1 MCVVWQ
7 NGRQFNE
14 VILSQMDLFFIIK
27 KKKYM
32 KKSKFFISKTWEA
45 LLETNKHL
53 KSREEKK
60 SQMLKGIHLFL
71 FIGFIF
77 FFLWK
82 KKPLSVLVFC
92 NSLLFYLVCICLAS
106 DGKWS

>member
-27 KKKYM
+27 KK
-32 KKSKFFISKTWEA
+32 SIWRNPSLSFQRLGET

-60 SQMLKGIHLFL
+60 T
-71 FIGFIF
+71 
-77 FFLWK
+77 
-82 KKPLSVLVFC
+82 
-92 NSLLFYLVCICLAS
+92 
-106 DGKWS
+106 